1 MTSTGLTVLVID
13 PHPIFRAGLVACLA
27 SLPGVE
33 RVDEA
38 ATLGEL
44 LAGAGLPD
52 CDVVLLDHDQE
63 AGREALRRLRD
74 MTAARVVVCSW
85 RRDEDDMLAAIQSG
99 AVGYLCKDTL
109 TPEALGGAVH
119 ATASGG
125 GVIAPELL
133 GHLLN
138 GIARASRDVLEPR
151 GISLA
156 RLTTR
161 EQQVLKLVADGR
173 STREVAQELSYGERT
188 VKNILHDVVTKLNAR
203 TRSQAVAFA
212 VRERLI

>member
-1 MTSTGLTVLVID
+1 MSAFGLTVLVLD
-13 PHPIFRAGLVACLA
+13 PHPIFRAGLVTCLT

-33 RVDEA
+33 RVYEA
-38 ATLGEL
+38 ATLTEL

-52 CDVVLLDHDQE
+52 CDVALVDHDEQ
-63 AGREALRRLRD
+63 AGRDALRRLRD
-74 MTAARVVVCSW
+74 ITSTRLVVCSW
-85 RRDEDDMLAAIQSG
+85 RRDEDDMLAAIQAG
-99 AVGYLCKDTL
+99 AVGYLCKESL
-109 TPEALGGAVH
+109 TPEALAGAVH

-133 GHLLN
+133 GDLLS

-151 GISLA
+151 GLSLA

-161 EQQVLKLVADGR
+161 EQQVLKLVAEGR

-188 VKNILHDVVTKLNAR
+188 VKNILHDVGTKLNAR